1 MNNICI
7 TPLNLWEQMLK
18 KKHLLNY
25 LNGFT
30 IPFVVGAYYKRGFLK
45 DDDLQTSQCIR
56 FILTNIHAAAR
67 QGEEP
72 IIFKCGS
79 REKLV
84 LQYITDGE
92 RTKADIE
99 TIKQFNHNIDRII
112 YLDLDV
118 FTHPYTLDTLTDKLW
133 SYYHEPI
140 TKHAFSDEKGSWQLL
155 NENEL
160 EFILN
165 M

>member
-1 MNNICI
+1 M
-7 TPLNLWEQMLK
+7 
-18 KKHLLNY
+18 
-25 LNGFT
+25 
-30 IPFVVGAYYKRGFLK
+30 
-45 DDDLQTSQCIR
+45 
-56 FILTNIHAAAR
+56 
-67 QGEEP
+67 
-72 IIFKCGS
+72 
-79 REKLV
+79 
-84 LQYITDGE
+84 QYITDGE

-140 TKHAFSDEKGSWQLL
+140 TKHAFSYEKGSWQLL